1 MNTFARRVSTPAAVL
16 MLVILG
22 HVQVASAQSS
32 SCSGGAAGCGSVG
45 GPDVIV
51 GDLGYHPTGET
62 SVVNFSSSGGLEA
75 FSVATY
81 SCNIGT
87 TWLNWQQSP
96 NANHP
101 VIGQNC
107 FRLKHDAAGYN
118 RFEQLGQSWLKHG
131 FYALSQTYC
140 CTSCSS
146 TDGTHLGVGC
156 SDPYNASRNASQTS
170 LGPKWQVNATTGVHL
185 HPVANPTPNSGG
197 VVRLLQIKTTDL
209 ETSDGTQ
216 PITSQPRYYVEG
228 QYISA
233 DDAASGNK
241 NNNASYRAMTVSGS
255 GSAWTFART
264 GNTQCTKPGIR
275 AWKAF
280 DPTVTETDVIT
291 PEDSGA
297 NALVIMAAQA
307 TDLGGGNYHYEYA
320 IQNLNSD
327 RSIASFSVPVSPYA
341 TVTNIGFHD
350 VDYHDKDGTGNVTTD
365 GSDWTSSVSGGAV
378 TWTYVDVSG
387 ADDNALR
394 WGTLYNFRYDCNLA
408 PTVGNTTL
416 TQYKG
421 GAAVTAKSVL
431 PVAVTC
437 LPGDV
442 NGDGSVNGL
451 DVQRFSDRLVNG
463 GATPVE
469 KCAGD
474 REVSSDF
481 VIDMDD
487 VDPFADCVLAGGC

>member
-1 MNTFARRVSTPAAVL
+1 MVV
-16 MLVILG
+16 MLCG
-22 HVQVASAQSS
+22 VQIASAQSS
-32 SCSGGAAGCGSVG
+32 SCAIPNSSCGASS

-51 GDLGYHPTGET
+51 GDLGYHPGGEP
-62 SVVNFSSSGGLEA
+62 SVSNFSSSGGLEA
-75 FSVATY
+75 VAVATY

-101 VIGQNC
+101 VISQNF
-107 FRLKHDAAGYN
+107 FRLKHDAGGYN

-140 CTSCSS
+140 CSSCSP
-146 TDGTHLGVGC
+146 TDGSHLGVGC
-156 SDPYNASRNASQTS
+156 SDPYNSSRNAAQSS
-170 LGPKWQVNATTGVHL
+170 LGPKWQVNATTGVHI
-185 HPVANPTPNSGG
+185 HPVSNPTPNSGG
-197 VVRLLQIKTTDL
+197 VVRLMQIKITDL
-209 ETSDGTQ
+209 EPSDGTQ

-233 DDAASGNK
+233 DDAAAGNK
-241 NNNASYRAMTVSGS
+241 NNNASYRPMTVSGS

-264 GNTQCTKPGIR
+264 GSTQCTKAGIR

-280 DPTVTETDVIT
+280 DPTVSETDVIT
-291 PEDSGA
+291 PEDAGA

-307 TDLGGGNYHYEYA
+307 TDLGGGIYHYEYA

-341 TVTNIGFHD
+341 TISNIGFHD

-365 GSDWTSSVSGGAV
+365 GTDWTATVSGGAI
-378 TWTYVDVSG
+378 TWTYVNVSG

-394 WGTLYNFRYDCNLA
+394 WGTLYNFRYDCDLA
-408 PTVGNTTL
+408 PMVGNTTL
-416 TQYKG
+416 YQYKG
-421 GAAVTAKSVL
+421 GAAITAKTVL
-431 PVAVTC
+431 PVGVAC
-437 LPGDV
+437 LPGDM

-451 DVQRFSDRLVNG
+451 DVQRFSDRLANG

-481 VIDMDD
+481 GIDMDD
-487 VDPFADCVLAGGC
+487 MDPFADCVLGGGC